1 MQMHRFPKNEKLRR
15 YGRRGVK
22 AACLL
27 CMVCA
32 LTSCGPK
39 TPVQQPQ
46 QTGFLPALPGNY
58 DSMDTAVLVAK
69 DTDNG
74 KLTFLNLELG
84 KYYTLNYDGAT
95 TYADRYDQAL
105 SLAQVTEGSVVDV
118 TFMREQKRLN
128 SLQVSPESFS
138 YDQVSNLV
146 MDDGGRHIDLQNESY
161 TISKDAVVFTQD
173 GRGELMDINPADTLT
188 IAGTG
193 HTVYSVRIE
202 KGHGYLRLE
211 NASYFEGGWIQIGE
225 RIVYQVT
232 KDMLLAVPEGS
243 YTVTV
248 SNKGSTGSEKV
259 TIARNQEIRLDAS
272 GWITEPVYGKVV
284 FTVSPDTAKVYI
296 DGDLI
301 DASRPQELSYGIHQ
315 MVAAAEGYE
324 TVSRYIRVAEEKAN
338 LNITLEYKGTE
349 SENSVSE
356 NETPTIL
363 SDEPAVIGPTI
374 LSDEGAYT
382 ISGNGIP
389 TTAKD
394 PSVPTPVVTV
404 PTEPTPQMGQTIP
417 TVPTVPT
424 VPTTPAAT
432 PTPSVNPNVAQ
443 PATVSSN
450 DVVSTDGYRVY
461 VDAPAGVEVYKDGA
475 YIGISPVSFVK
486 KQGIYT
492 ITLRRDGYQTRSY
505 TVEID
510 DEKNNVNYSFSE
522 LVEIR

>member
-1 MQMHRFPKNEKLRR
+1 MT
-15 YGRRGVK
+15 
-22 AACLL
+22 ATCLL
-27 CMVCA
+27 CMCCA
-32 LTSCGPK
+32 LSSCEPPK
-39 TPVQQPQ
+39 QQAQAPE
-46 QTGFLPALPGNY
+46 TGFVPALPGNY
-58 DSMDTAVLVAK
+58 DSIDTAVLVSK
-69 DTDNG
+69 DTENG

-128 SLQVSPESFS
+128 SLQVAPDGFSFN
-138 YDQVSNLV
+138 QVTNLV
-146 MDDGGRHIDLQNESY
+146 MDAAGRHVELQNESY
-161 TISKDAVVFTQD
+161 TVAPEAVVFTQD
-173 GRGELMDINPADTLT
+173 GRGELTDINPADTLT

-193 HTVYSVRIE
+193 HTIYSVRIE
-202 KGHGYLRLE
+202 QGHGYLRLE

-225 RIVYQVT
+225 RNVHQIT

-272 GWITEPVYGKVV
+272 GWITEPMFGKVV
-284 FTVSPDTAKVYI
+284 FTVSPDIAKVYI
-296 DGDLI
+296 DGDVI
-301 DASRPQELSYGIHQ
+301 DASRPLELSYGIHQ

-324 TVSRYIRVAEEKAN
+324 TISRYIRVAEEKAN
-338 LNITLEYKGTE
+338 LNITLEYKGSA
-349 SENSVSE
+349 SENGVSE
-356 NETPTIL
+356 DSISDNTTQEGVL
-363 SDEPAVIGPTI
+363 STEPAVIVPT
-374 LSDEGAYT
+374 LLDEEGAYT
-382 ISGNGIP
+382 VSGNMLP
-389 TTAKD
+389 TEAVTGT
-394 PSVPTPVVTV
+394 PTPIVTA
-404 PTEPTPQMGQTIP
+404 PTEP

-424 VPTTPAAT
+424 PQWQPSAT
-432 PTPSVNPNVAQ
+432 PTPTPTVHPNVAQ
-443 PATVSSN
+443 PDSVSTNQVVSS
-450 DVVSTDGYRVY
+450 DFRVY

-475 YIGISPVSFVK
+475 YIGISPISFAK

-510 DEKNNVNYSFSE
+510 GENNNVNYSFSE